1 MPLTYEKD
9 IEEVY
14 LMELMDLQ
22 TVAELLGI
30 CAKSVRNL
38 VKRGELQAV
47 YQGTGKKGRPSMMIT
62 VSSYGRLILKREREE
77 KEV

>member
-1 MPLTYEKD
+1 
-9 IEEVY
+9 
-14 LMELMDLQ
+14 MELMDLQ

-30 CAKSVRNL
+30 CTKSVRNL

-62 VSSYGRLILKREREE
+62 VSSYGRLILKRGAGLVHVNLTTSLTTPMP
-77 KEV
+77 KIV